1 MSRKKKSNLG
11 RPNKHADTGRSV
23 ALLSEDELFA
33 HLERLDHPPF
43 VLVLDNVQDPHNL
56 GACLRS
62 ADGAGVDAVIIP
74 KNRSS
79 PVTGTVSN
87 IACGAAE
94 SIPIARVTNL
104 ARIMTE
110 LRESGIWLIGTADE
124 TEQSLYSTDLT
135 GPLGIV
141 MGSEGSGLRQLTRKN
156 CDALV
161 AIPMHGRVESL
172 NVSVATGICL
182 YEAVRQRL
190 SKR

>member
-1 MSRKKKSNLG
+1 MSRKRKSFPG
-11 RPNKHADTGRSV
+11 RRNKHVEDGRSV
-23 ALLSEDELFA
+23 DLLSEDELFV
-33 HLERLDHPPF
+33 HLGNLDLPPF
-43 VLVLDNVQDPHNL
+43 VLILDSVQDPHNL

-62 ADGAGVDAVIIP
+62 ADGAGVDAVVIP
-74 KNRSS
+74 KRSSS

-94 SIPIARVTNL
+94 SVPIARVTNL
-104 ARIMTE
+104 ARVMTQ
-110 LRESGIWLIGTADE
+110 LRESGIWLIGTADD
-124 TEQSLYSTDLT
+124 TDQSLYGTDLT

-182 YEAVRQRL
+182 YEAVRQRQA
-190 SKR
+190 KR